1 MLDELSYQL
10 IDQSSH
16 DVSLPRS
23 NWPTARPR
31 SYASSENDSL
41 NHLGATRKFA
51 ENVGGDFL
59 IQRRI
64 NLHTAQ

>member
-1 MLDELSYQL
+1 MLDELSYRL

-23 NWPTARPR
+23 NWPTARPQ
-31 SYASSENDSL
+31 SYASSEDNSL
-41 NHLGATRKFA
+41 NHLDATQKFV
-51 ENVGGDFL
+51 ENVGSDFL

-64 NLHTAQ
+64 NLHTAR